1 MDKYELLKRLY
12 EKSNKLRDMALEL
25 DWEADFVIDIV
36 LDGKEAADYQ
46 LEAISKYCEG
56 KMTKKRLIKLL

>member
-25 DWEADFVIDIV
+25 DWEADFVIDLV
-36 LDGKEAADYQ
+36 LDGKEATDER
-46 LEAISKYCEG
+46 LNAIHEYCEEE
-56 KMTKKRLIKLL
+56 MTKKRLIKLL